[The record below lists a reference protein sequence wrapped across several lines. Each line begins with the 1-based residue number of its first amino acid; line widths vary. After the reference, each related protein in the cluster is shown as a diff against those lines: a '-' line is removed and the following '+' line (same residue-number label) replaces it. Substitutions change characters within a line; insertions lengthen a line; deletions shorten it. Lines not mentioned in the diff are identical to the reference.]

1 MEYDEHDDEL
11 KDLLTEFEGAL
22 REHLKTSDEFQSLV
36 EYLTKKHGTISL
48 YVAAQIMGAHVGTT
62 KKRKKKAK
70 KAAELPVGFE
80 LTKNDL
86 KFLRSLKIR
95 TDN

>member
-11 KDLLTEFEGAL
+11 KDLLCEFEGAL

-36 EYLTKKHGTISL
+36 EYLTQKHGTISL
-48 YVAAQIMGAHVGTT
+48 YVAAQIMGARVGSI

-70 KAAELPVGFE
+70 KAQLPLEFE